1 MAGKDDKP
9 LPGSFSDQLLPRS
22 NGISG
27 STGRKRSA
35 EHLERPE
42 EEGRTKIHTA
52 NSGEDSV
59 SMKRQK
65 SDGYQTTEKLVVPL
79 YLKRKAV
86 TKNLDYEERDDDD
99 KILPGLSS
107 DVEVATPARNKRL
120 RISPD
125 TVAFDDEDE
134 FMFQARDQ
142 DEHGLPQS
150 LVLESFTEAEV
161 REDADNDDIN
171 DEQVNHVIEDI
182 PLQPPHEGMI
192 SCEVM

>member
-9 LPGSFSDQLLPRS
+9 LPGSFSDQLLSRS
-22 NGISG
+22 NDISG

-42 EEGRTKIHTA
+42 EEGRTKTHTA
-52 NSGEDSV
+52 NSSEDSV
-59 SMKRQK
+59 SMKRQN
-65 SDGYQTTEKLVVPL
+65 SDGYQATEQIVAPL

-86 TKNLDYEERDDDD
+86 TQDPDYEERNDDDR
-99 KILPGLSS
+99 IVPGLSS
-107 DVEVATPARNKRL
+107 NVIVATPAKNKRPRRSL
-120 RISPD
+120 D
-125 TVAFDDEDE
+125 TVSADDEDE
-134 FMFQARDQ
+134 SMFQAHDQ

-150 LVLESFTEAEV
+150 LVLESFAEAEA

-182 PLQPPHEGMI
+182 PLQPPYEGMI